1 MVLARGGRFAI
12 FSGFAGA
19 AAHHE
24 DQSSHQAA
32 DDGDEGRDDKVFH
45 ATNYRFLSDS
55 RGRSDMSAQSTRFW
69 IVTLAT
75 VATMAVTAALG
86 FWQLDRAGQK
96 RALQEQ
102 LDQNQAV
109 LDENLLIELVNR
121 LRPQHPKDAEQ
132 VTQQIKSLIKI
143 LLLTPNSANLLQ
155 NFLLKL
161 ISQYKQISLY
171 ADSGILSLD
180 GFWNQFSQRIGAHF
194 LPLVED
200 GDQLKTLVGKVF
212 HQETDSEW
220 LDLID
225 NQDWITL
232 FNLLNESQSHTVENQ
247 ISKTELV
254 KAITVLS
261 YRISGIG
268 LYPEFINAQPDLTE
282 YESPFLVQNREI
294 VEFIEKY
301 KKQIDDPNTVIVL
314 PPPDASQA
322 FVMLD
327 QCREVVLKI
336 RRATKRIGVS
346 VSLTYLLSLLEQAID
361 RIELLLS
368 LLVSKNDI
376 RYLALGELLSDFT
389 KAHYDEKSV
398 RHLLSSTSELIAL
411 QVTENASK
419 TGEHYVS
426 TDKAGFWGMY
436 KAAAGA
442 GAIIATMATLKI
454 LTARLVLAPFTHAF
468 LYSMNYALGF
478 MLIHVVHFTVATKQP
493 AMTAAALAATVQHQ
507 KGSKTAQIA
516 ELASLII
523 NIIRTQFIAILG
535 NISIAIPVA
544 ALITFLWQYNLHEP
558 LLSSTKAAKT
568 LHDLNPFTSLAV
580 PHAAIAGV
588 CLFFS
593 GLLAGYFDN
602 LAIYRKVGPRLKQHQ
617 RLKRWMGQQRLDKF
631 ANYIQTNLGA
641 LAGNFLFGIML
652 GSMGTIG
659 FILGL
664 PLDIRHIAFASAN
677 FIQGLMTI
685 GSPDIGLITV
695 SFLGVMLIGLTNL
708 FVSFTLTIIVALRAR
723 RVRFAQWK
731 PLAKLVM
738 THFLT
743 RPSDFFWPPNQPVQ
757 LEERNKTEQKV
768 RH

>member
-1 MVLARGGRFAI
+1 M
-12 FSGFAGA
+12 
-19 AAHHE
+19 
-24 DQSSHQAA
+24 
-32 DDGDEGRDDKVFH
+32 
-45 ATNYRFLSDS
+45 
-55 RGRSDMSAQSTRFW
+55 
-69 IVTLAT
+69 
-75 VATMAVTAALG
+75 
-86 FWQLDRAGQK
+86 
-96 RALQEQ
+96 
-102 LDQNQAV
+102 
-109 LDENLLIELVNR
+109 
-121 LRPQHPKDAEQ
+121 
-132 VTQQIKSLIKI
+132 
-143 LLLTPNSANLLQ
+143 
-155 NFLLKL
+155 
-161 ISQYKQISLY
+161 
-171 ADSGILSLD
+171 
-180 GFWNQFSQRIGAHF
+180 HF
-194 LPLVED
+194 LPLIED
-200 GDQLKTLVGKVF
+200 ENQFKTLIGKIF
-212 HQETDSEW
+212 HQPTDSEW
-220 LDLID
+220 LSLITP
-225 NQDWITL
+225 QDWGRL
-232 FNLLNESQSHTVENQ
+232 CHLLTQSHVNSLEKQ
-247 ISKTELV
+247 ISKGELI

-268 LYPEFINAQPDLTE
+268 LYPEFINALPDLTE

-294 VEFIEKY
+294 IDFIESY
-301 KKQIDDPNTVIVL
+301 KSVLSPQDDMFLFQSSDI
-314 PPPDASQA
+314 SQA
-322 FVMLD
+322 LVMLD

-558 LLSSTKAAKT
+558 LLSATKAAKT

-731 PLAKLVM
+731 PLAKLVI

>member
-1 MVLARGGRFAI
+1 MHL
-12 FSGFAGA
+12 
-19 AAHHE
+19 
-24 DQSSHQAA
+24 
-32 DDGDEGRDDKVFH
+32 
-45 ATNYRFLSDS
+45 TLSDLFLN
-55 RGRSDMSAQSTRFW
+55 M
-69 IVTLAT
+69 
-75 VATMAVTAALG
+75 
-86 FWQLDRAGQK
+86 
-96 RALQEQ
+96 QEQ
-102 LDQNQAV
+102 LDQPQAV
-109 LDENLLIELVNR
+109 LDENLLIELINR
-121 LRPQHPKDAEQ
+121 IRPKNPNDADEVKQ
-132 VTQQIKSLIKI
+132 RIHALIKI
-143 LLLTPNSANLLQ
+143 LLLTPTSAILLQ

-180 GFWNQFSQRIGAHF
+180 GFWNQLGQRLGAHF

-200 GDQLKTLVGKVF
+200 GQQLKTLVGKVF
-212 HQETDSEW
+212 HQENDSEW
-220 LDLID
+220 LDLIE
-225 NQDWITL
+225 NSDWITL
-232 FNLLNESQSHTVENQ
+232 FNLLGESQSNTIEKQ
-247 ISKTELV
+247 ISKNELI

-268 LYPEFINAQPDLTE
+268 LYPEFINAQPDITE

-301 KKQIDDPNTVIVL
+301 KKQIDDQDAVAVL

-346 VSLTYLLSLLEQAID
+346 ISLTYLLSLLEQAID
-361 RIELLLS
+361 RIELLLTI
-368 LLVSKNDI
+368 LASKSDA
-376 RYLALGELLSDFT
+376 RYTALGELITDLT
-389 KAHYDEKSV
+389 KAHYNEKSV
-398 RHLLSSTSELIAL
+398 RHLLTSTSELIAL

-426 TDKAGFWGMY
+426 TDKSGFFGMY

-454 LTARLVLAPFTHAF
+454 LTARLVLAPFGHAF

-478 MLIHVVHFTVATKQP
+478 MLIHVLHFTVATKQP
-493 AMTAAALAATVQHQ
+493 AMTAAALASTVQQQ

-516 ELASLII
+516 ELAALII

-535 NISIAIPVA
+535 NISIAIPTA
-544 ALITFLWQYNLHEP
+544 ALITFLWQYNLGEP
-558 LLSSTKAAKT
+558 LLNHTKSAAL
-568 LHDLNPFTSLAV
+568 LHSLNPFTSLAI

-593 GLLAGYFDN
+593 GLIAGYFDN
-602 LAIYRKVGPRLKQHQ
+602 LAVYRKVGPRLKQHR

-631 ANYIQTNLGA
+631 AAYIETNLGA

-685 GSPDIGLITV
+685 GGPDIGLILV

-731 PLAKLVM
+731 PLAKLVT

-743 RPSDFFWPPNQPVQ
+743 RPSDFFWPPKQPVE
-757 LEERNKTEQKV
+757 LDEQTQPSKK
-768 RH
+768 

>member
-1 MVLARGGRFAI
+1 MHL
-12 FSGFAGA
+12 
-19 AAHHE
+19 
-24 DQSSHQAA
+24 
-32 DDGDEGRDDKVFH
+32 
-45 ATNYRFLSDS
+45 TLSDLFLK
-55 RGRSDMSAQSTRFW
+55 M
-69 IVTLAT
+69 
-75 VATMAVTAALG
+75 
-86 FWQLDRAGQK
+86 
-96 RALQEQ
+96 QEQ
-102 LDQNQAV
+102 LDQPQAV
-109 LDENLLIELVNR
+109 LDEQLLIELVNR
-121 LRPQHPKDAEQ
+121 IRPKNPNDADEVKQ
-132 VTQQIKSLIKI
+132 RIHALIKI
-143 LLLTPNSANLLQ
+143 LLLTPTSAILLQ

-161 ISQYKQISLY
+161 ISQYKQLSLY

-180 GFWNQFSQRIGAHF
+180 GFWNQLGQRLGAHF

-200 GDQLKTLVGKVF
+200 GQQLKTLIGKVF
-212 HQETDSEW
+212 HQENDSEW
-220 LDLID
+220 LDLIE
-225 NQDWITL
+225 NQDWIRL
-232 FNLLNESQSHTVENQ
+232 FNLLGESQSNTKEKQV
-247 ISKTELV
+247 SKNELI

-268 LYPEFINAQPDLTE
+268 LYPEFINAQPEITE

-301 KKQIDDPNTVIVL
+301 KKQIDDQDAVVVL

-346 VSLTYLLSLLEQAID
+346 ISLTYLLSLLEQAID
-361 RIELLLS
+361 RIELLLT
-368 LLVSKNDI
+368 LLASQNDA
-376 RYLALGELLSDFT
+376 RYTALGELIVDLT
-389 KAHYDEKSV
+389 KAHYNEKSV
-398 RHLLSSTSELIAL
+398 RHLLTSTSELIAL

-426 TDKAGFWGMY
+426 TDKAGFFGMY

-454 LTARLVLAPFTHAF
+454 LTARLVLAPFGHAF

-478 MLIHVVHFTVATKQP
+478 MLIHVLHFTVATKQP
-493 AMTAAALAATVQHQ
+493 AMTAAALASTVQQQ

-516 ELASLII
+516 ELAALII

-535 NISIAIPVA
+535 NISIAIPTA
-544 ALITFLWQYNLHEP
+544 ALITFLWQYNLGEP
-558 LLSSTKAAKT
+558 LLNHAKSAAL
-568 LHDLNPFTSLAV
+568 LHSLNPFTSLAV

-593 GLLAGYFDN
+593 GLIAGYFDN
-602 LAIYRKVGPRLKQHQ
+602 LAVYRKVGPRLKQHR

-631 ANYIQTNLGA
+631 ANYIETNLGA

-685 GSPDIGLITV
+685 GGPDIGLILV

-731 PLAKLVM
+731 PLAKLVT

-743 RPSDFFWPPNQPVQ
+743 RPSDFFWPPKQPVEV
-757 LEERNKTEQKV
+757 EEHSKNV
-768 RH
+768 SSPH

>member
-1 MVLARGGRFAI
+1 MHL
-12 FSGFAGA
+12 
-19 AAHHE
+19 
-24 DQSSHQAA
+24 
-32 DDGDEGRDDKVFH
+32 
-45 ATNYRFLSDS
+45 TLSDLFS
-55 RGRSDMSAQSTRFW
+55 NM
-69 IVTLAT
+69 
-75 VATMAVTAALG
+75 
-86 FWQLDRAGQK
+86 
-96 RALQEQ
+96 QEQ
-102 LDQNQAV
+102 LDQSQAV

-121 LRPQHPKDAEQ
+121 IRPKNPNDADEVKQ
-132 VTQQIKSLIKI
+132 RIHALIKI
-143 LLLTPNSANLLQ
+143 LLLTPTSAILLQ

-161 ISQYKQISLY
+161 ISQYKQLSLY

-180 GFWNQFSQRIGAHF
+180 GFWNQLSQRLGAHF

-200 GDQLKTLVGKVF
+200 GQQLKTLIGKVF
-212 HQETDSEW
+212 HQENDSEW

-232 FNLLNESQSHTVENQ
+232 FNLLGESQSNTREKQV
-247 ISKTELV
+247 SKNELI

-268 LYPEFINAQPDLTE
+268 LYPEFINAQPEITE

-301 KKQIDDPNTVIVL
+301 KKQIDDQDAVVVL

-346 VSLTYLLSLLEQAID
+346 ISLTYLLSLLEQAID
-361 RIELLLS
+361 RIELLLTI
-368 LLVSKNDI
+368 LASKNDA
-376 RYLALGELLSDFT
+376 RYTALGELITDLT
-389 KAHYDEKSV
+389 KAHYNEKSV
-398 RHLLSSTSELIAL
+398 RHLLTSTSELIAL

-426 TDKAGFWGMY
+426 TDKAGFFGMY

-454 LTARLVLAPFTHAF
+454 LTARLVLAPFGHAF

-478 MLIHVVHFTVATKQP
+478 MLIHVLHFTVATKQP
-493 AMTAAALAATVQHQ
+493 AMTAAALASTVQQQ

-516 ELASLII
+516 ELAALII

-535 NISIAIPVA
+535 NISIAIPTA
-544 ALITFLWQYNLHEP
+544 ALITFLWQYNLGEP
-558 LLSSTKAAKT
+558 LLNHAKSAAL
-568 LHDLNPFTSLAV
+568 LHSLNPFTSLAV

-593 GLLAGYFDN
+593 GLIAGYFDN
-602 LAIYRKVGPRLKQHQ
+602 LAVYRKVGPRLKQHR

-631 ANYIQTNLGA
+631 AAYIETNLGA

-685 GSPDIGLITV
+685 GGPDIGLILV

-731 PLAKLVM
+731 PLAKLVT

-743 RPSDFFWPPNQPVQ
+743 RPSDFFWPPKQPVEV
-757 LEERNKTEQKV
+757 EEQSKNASS
-768 RH
+768 HH